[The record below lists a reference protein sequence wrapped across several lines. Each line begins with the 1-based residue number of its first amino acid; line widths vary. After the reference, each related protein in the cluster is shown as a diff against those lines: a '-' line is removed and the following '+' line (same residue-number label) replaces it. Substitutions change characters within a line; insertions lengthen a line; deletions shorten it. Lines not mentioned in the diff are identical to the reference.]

1 MWIFGRPFTMTTVE
15 AGELVHVEQPAQIPA
30 TTLSLWP
37 SI

>member
-1 MWIFGRPFTMTTVE
+1 MTTVE

-30 TTLSLWP
+30 TTLYRAL